1 MFRTCCLAFFI
12 YWLCITY
19 MYLPLKEVCE
29 LPLGLAGELVREPG
43 SCCTLWRTSRYVEA
57 FITYVLMFF
66 SLSIHNRHDACL
78 KKVRISR
85 IVIKGIVVALAL
97 IFF

>member
-1 MFRTCCLAFFI
+1 
-12 YWLCITY
+12 

-43 SCCTLWRTSRYVEA
+43 SCCTLWRTSRYVET

-66 SLSIHNRHDACL
+66 SLSIHNRQDGCL
-78 KKVRISR
+78 TLELRMSHICDVRRRALSAA
-85 IVIKGIVVALAL
+85 VAFLRQSSQVTL
-97 IFF
+97 SVRS